1 MFGTGLSSQGEN
13 KEDAKQNLLETAI
26 ESNLPLIRPVLQ
38 NDNPLNTRPYD
49 ILDVF
54 KMHIKFKVQTYAE
67 ATNY

>member
-38 NDNPLNTRPYD
+38 SDNPLNTRPND

>member
-38 NDNPLNTRPYD
+38 SDNPLNTRPND

-54 KMHIKFKVQTYAE
+54 KMHIKFKVQAYAE

>member
-38 NDNPLNTRPYD
+38 NDNPLNTRP
-49 ILDVF
+49 
-54 KMHIKFKVQTYAE
+54 
-67 ATNY
+67 